1 MLREPG
7 EKARK
12 GAPAGETA
20 ASIPATARLPVLGEA
35 SAELWEAVREGQ
47 PVVLTLHGR
56 PALVVLDAESYA
68 EVEALIENLAGGGRA
83 GPVPPGSPT
92 MASAEGSEDDVP

>member
-20 ASIPATARLPVLGEA
+20 GSIRAAALLPVLGEVP
-35 SAELWEAVREGQ
+35 AELWEAVREGQ
-47 PVVLTLHGR
+47 PVVLTRAGR
-56 PALVVLDAESYA
+56 HAVVVVDLDSWA
-68 EVEALIENLAGGGRA
+68 EVEELLWEGGAETRA
-83 GPVPPGSPT
+83 GR
-92 MASAEGSEDDVP
+92 